1 MTIENVNK
9 GELGVLYF
17 QVTDIWRRFC
27 EEHTLLLDK
36 TFEEYALLLSS
47 EVEKLEELLVEKQE
61 VIKKITFLEEA
72 RSRVINQL
80 NEYLNING
88 QKEVESVSE
97 LIEVMRFYEE
107 QNNTKHLYRFN
118 ELLID
123 IIEKIQDQNKKN
135 QMFLNKAINNLRE
148 IREEAMG
155 VKSYSTY
162 NQKGHSTKPMR

>member
-1 MTIENVNK
+1 MEKNQKN
-9 GELGVLYF
+9 ELGVLYF

-36 TFEEYALLLSS
+36 TFEEYSLLLNSDI
-47 EVEKLEELLVEKQE
+47 EKLEELLAEKQD
-61 VIKKITFLEEA
+61 VIQKISFLEEA
-72 RSRVINQL
+72 RSRVINKL
-80 NEYLNING
+80 NDYLRLHN

-97 LIEVMRFYEE
+97 LIEVMRFYED

-123 IIEKIQDQNKKN
+123 VIEKIQEQNKKN
-135 QMFLNKAINNLRE
+135 QVFLNKAINNLRE

-155 VKSYSTY
+155 VKNYSTY
-162 NQKGHSTKPMR
+162 NQKGHSVKPMR

>member
-1 MTIENVNK
+1 MEQRKN
-9 GELGVLYF
+9 ELGVIYF

-36 TFEEYALLLSS
+36 TFEEYSLLLSS
-47 EVEKLEELLVEKQE
+47 DIEKLEAVLAEKQE
-61 VIKKITFLEEA
+61 VIKKINFLEEA
-72 RSRVINQL
+72 RTRVIGTL
-80 NEYLNING
+80 NEYLSRHG

-107 QNNTKHLYRFN
+107 QNNTKHLFRFN

-123 IIEKIQDQNKKN
+123 VIEKIQDQNKKN
-135 QMFLNKAINNLRE
+135 QVFLNKAINNLRE

-155 VKSYSTY
+155 VKNYSTY
-162 NQKGHSTKPMR
+162 NKNGLSVKPMR